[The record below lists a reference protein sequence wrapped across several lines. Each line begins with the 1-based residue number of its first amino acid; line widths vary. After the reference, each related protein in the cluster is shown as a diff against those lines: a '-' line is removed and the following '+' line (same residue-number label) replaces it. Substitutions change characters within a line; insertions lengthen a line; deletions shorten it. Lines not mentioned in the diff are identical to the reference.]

1 MSKLRP
7 LPHDPDEVRMSF
19 GDHLD
24 ELRRCLIRAI
34 LGLVLASILCF
45 YFGDRIIS
53 VLTAP
58 YYAAMK
64 DRGFEPQMIQLDPT
78 EAFLQYFTI
87 ALKFG
92 FVVAAPW
99 ILYQIW
105 RFVAVGLY
113 PSERRM
119 IRLFAPAS
127 IVLFIT
133 GASFMVLVV
142 LTGLLGYLISVA
154 AWFPVPGPNSS
165 LMKFLQHAPIP
176 VTTQPTTLPAAI
188 PVLND
193 DPRAPRQGDAWFR
206 RADNSLNVFVDGE
219 RFTLP
224 LKAANR
230 EQFVQPFF
238 SITDYLDF
246 VTGMALAFGLG
257 FQLPIVVI
265 FIINAGII
273 TSAQFRGARRYVIL
287 GIIVAAAFITP
298 SPDIP
303 SMLMLAVPML
313 ILFESGLLIGRSLE
327 RRKTVDSPE

>member
-1 MSKLRP
+1 MSKVRP

-34 LGLVLASILCF
+34 VGVALASILCF

-53 VLTAP
+53 ILTAP

-78 EAFLQYFTI
+78 EAFLQYFAI
-87 ALKFG
+87 AIKFG
-92 FVVAAPW
+92 LVLSAPW
-99 ILYQIW
+99 VLYQIW
-105 RFVAVGLY
+105 NFVAVGLY
-113 PSERRM
+113 PSERRI
-119 IRLFAPAS
+119 IRVFAPAS
-127 IVLFIT
+127 IVLFIV
-133 GASFMVLVV
+133 GATFMILVV

-154 AWFPVPGPNSS
+154 SWFPVPSPDSS
-165 LMKFLQHAPIP
+165 LMKFLQHAPVP
-176 VTTQPTTLPAAI
+176 VTTQPATFPASI
-188 PVLND
+188 PILNE
-193 DPRAPRQGDAWFR
+193 DPHNLHQGDAWFR
-206 RADNSLNVFVDGE
+206 RFDNTLNIFVDGE

-224 LKAANR
+224 LKAAAK

-273 TSAQFRGARRYVIL
+273 TSAQFRGARRYIIL
-287 GIIVAAAFITP
+287 GIVVAAAFITP

-313 ILFESGLLIGRSLE
+313 VLFESGLLIGRSLE
-327 RRKTVDSPE
+327 RRKLVTPPE